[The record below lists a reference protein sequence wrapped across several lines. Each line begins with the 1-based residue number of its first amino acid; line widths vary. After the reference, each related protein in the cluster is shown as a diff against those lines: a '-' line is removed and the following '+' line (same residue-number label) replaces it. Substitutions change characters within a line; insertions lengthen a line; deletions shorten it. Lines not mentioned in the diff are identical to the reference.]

1 MTALLEVRDLSVSY
15 GAVPAVDS
23 VSLEILPG
31 ELRVILGANGAGKT
45 TIIKTLFGLLRP
57 RSGEARFDGEIDLLR
72 LKPHQ
77 IHMLGVAWVPEGRQ
91 LWNTLTVMDNLR
103 LGGFAIADKT
113 LVERRIDEMF
123 ERFPRL
129 RERHAQVAGSLS
141 GGEQQMVAIARAL
154 VSTPKLLLMDEPSL
168 GLAPIMVQEVFKLVR
183 EINAMGIAILMVEQN
198 ARQALKVAHWAY
210 LLETGRIVESGLGRR
225 DRRQGERPGGIP
237 GRARLNRGAAWS
249 FFCSNWPTA
258 SIIGSTYAV
267 VAIGF
272 ALAFTVLRVINFAHP
287 DIFMV
292 GMFAGLLPVAQWPAL
307 GLGIAL
313 LAGAVGAGLVGFA
326 LERTVIAPL
335 RGRDVLMTLIGTLG
349 VAIILQNG
357 MASDRRPRSCCLPGV
372 AAAPVRRYRPGGS
385 DVAADRQ
392 LRHLPGA
399 AGCSSACTCGALLT
413 GGPRAPSP
421 SGPTWRPRSASM

>member
-1 MTALLEVRDLSVSY
+1 MTALLDIRGLTVSY
-15 GAVPAVDS
+15 GAVPAVDG

-57 RSGEARFDGEIDLLR
+57 RAGEIRFNGEIDMLR

-103 LGGFAIADKT
+103 LGGFAVADKS

-154 VSTPKLLLMDEPSL
+154 VSAPKLLLMDEPSL

-210 LLETGRIVESGLGRR
+210 LLETGRIVESGLAAEIGAKESV
-225 DRRQGERPGGIP
+225 QAVFLGGH
-237 GRARLNRGAAWS
+237 A
-249 FFCSNWPTA
+249 
-258 SIIGSTYAV
+258 
-267 VAIGF
+267 
-272 ALAFTVLRVINFAHP
+272 
-287 DIFMV
+287 
-292 GMFAGLLPVAQWPAL
+292 
-307 GLGIAL
+307 
-313 LAGAVGAGLVGFA
+313 
-326 LERTVIAPL
+326 
-335 RGRDVLMTLIGTLG
+335 
-349 VAIILQNG
+349 
-357 MASDRRPRSCCLPGV
+357 
-372 AAAPVRRYRPGGS
+372 
-385 DVAADRQ
+385 
-392 LRHLPGA
+392 
-399 AGCSSACTCGALLT
+399 
-413 GGPRAPSP
+413 
-421 SGPTWRPRSASM
+421 